1 MLYATVVGGIG
12 FHDMRFTIMLALA
25 WAAMPIHAGWAEPAR
40 TAVFDLELV
49 DTSLE
54 GEMNGVSD
62 AESRRLAMLSE
73 RLRAAL
79 AASGRYEL
87 VDIAPVR
94 DAANQQNLQSCGG
107 CDTRLAAEVGAD
119 LALTGFVQKV
129 SNLILNLNLVVRDVE
144 SGKVVEGYS
153 ADIRSNTDESWTR
166 GLDWLLEHRL
176 LAKEAPK

>member
-1 MLYATVVGGIG
+1 
-12 FHDMRFTIMLALA
+12 MRFTILLTLVL
-25 WAAMPIHAGWAEPAR
+25 AAMPFDAGQAEPAR

-54 GEMNGVSD
+54 GEMNGASEV
-62 AESRRLAMLSE
+62 ESRRLAMLSD
-73 RLRAAL
+73 RLRGAL

-94 DAANQQNLQSCGG
+94 EAAGQQNLQSCGG
-107 CDTRLAAEVGAD
+107 CDRRMAAELGAD
-119 LALTGFVQKV
+119 LAVTGVVQKV
-129 SNLILNLNLVVRDVE
+129 SNLILNINLYVRDVE
-144 SGKVVEGYS
+144 SGELIEGYS

-176 LAKEAPK
+176 LAEKVQQ

>member
-1 MLYATVVGGIG
+1 
-12 FHDMRFTIMLALA
+12 MRYTILLALA
-25 WAAMPIHAGWAEPAR
+25 LAATNIHAGQADPLR

-54 GEMNGVSD
+54 GEMNGASEV
-62 AESRRLAMLSE
+62 ESRRLAMLSE

-94 DAANQQNLQSCGG
+94 EEANQQNLQSCGG
-107 CDTRLAAEVGAD
+107 CDRRMAAELGAD
-119 LALTGFVQKV
+119 LAVTGFVQKV
-129 SNLILNLNLVVRDVE
+129 SNLILNINLYVRDVE
-144 SGKVVEGYS
+144 SGRLVEGYS

-166 GLDWLLEHRL
+166 GLDWLLKNRL
-176 LAKEAPK
+176 LVEEAPK

>member
-1 MLYATVVGGIG
+1 
-12 FHDMRFTIMLALA
+12 MRYTILLAIALA
-25 WAAMPIHAGWAEPAR
+25 ATPFDAGQAEPVR

-54 GEMNGVSD
+54 GEMNGASEV
-62 AESRRLAMLSE
+62 ESRRLAMLSE

-94 DAANQQNLQSCGG
+94 EAAAQQNLQSCGG
-107 CDTRLAAEVGAD
+107 CDRRMAAELGAD
-119 LALTGFVQKV
+119 LAVTGFVQKV
-129 SNLILNLNLVVRDVE
+129 SNLILNINLYVRDVE
-144 SGKVVEGYS
+144 SGRLVEGYS

-166 GLDWLLEHRL
+166 GLDWLLKNRL
-176 LAKEAPK
+176 LAKEAPQ